1 MTESREIELELRGRG
16 CFMAALE
23 GHSIA
28 SEMGEA
34 STIEKEKVIL
44 SVVAAAHDLLEG
56 SLIESGEH
64 LGSEERL
71 WVDRGISLACE
82 EWVRHPDDINTVGV

>member
-23 GHSIA
+23 VHSVA
-28 SEMGEA
+28 SEMGGA

-44 SVVAAAHDLLEG
+44 SVVADAHDLLEG
-56 SLIESGEH
+56 SLIESGEQ
-64 LGSEERL
+64 LGAEERL

>member
-23 GHSIA
+23 AHSVA
-28 SEMGEA
+28 SDMEHA

-44 SVVAAAHDLLEG
+44 SLVADSRELLEG
-56 SLIESGEH
+56 ILIESGES
-64 LGSEERL
+64 LDSDERL

-82 EWVRHPDDINTVGV
+82 EWLRNPEDRQLVGV